1 MPRPKRV
8 PHTYPCKLK
17 NWGETLQ
24 RVFDRRQ
31 TALRSALSAVS
42 SAIPPPLLAVA
53 AQPTARERL
62 QQQRR
67 DQRYA
72 RYEQVRT
79 LHAQGMSVHAIAK
92 QVPITRQTA
101 RKYLWAES
109 FPEIAAWNNG
119 RHTRAKAAYLPYVH
133 ERWNTG
139 CANAAQI
146 WRELHARGVTVSKT
160 TVRDALTQ
168 LRKAAG
174 LPIRAR
180 TTAGTAATMPPR
192 RSLSSRQAAWLFMH
206 PPTKLEAEDQAIL
219 TTLWAA
225 HADLAELY
233 AVSQTFVGMI
243 KQRTRAALDPWL
255 TQTGASPFA
264 ELRVFASGLRRDY
277 AAVAAALEWPWSQG
291 PVEAQVQ
298 RLKLLKRAM
307 YGRAK
312 FDLLRQRVLYAFDM
326 ELDPG

>member
-1 MPRPKRV
+1 
-8 PHTYPCKLK
+8 
-17 NWGETLQ
+17 
-24 RVFDRRQ
+24 
-31 TALRSALSAVS
+31 
-42 SAIPPPLLAVA
+42 
-53 AQPTARERL
+53 
-62 QQQRR
+62 
-67 DQRYA
+67 
-72 RYEQVRT
+72 
-79 LHAQGMSVHAIAK
+79 MSVHAIAK

-101 RKYLWAES
+101 RKYLRAES
-109 FPEIAAWNNG
+109 FPEIAVWSNG
-119 RHTRAKAAYLPYVH
+119 RRTRTTAAYLPYVH

-146 WRELHARGVTVSKT
+146 WRELHARGGTVSKT
-160 TVRDALTQ
+160 TVRDVLTQ

-174 LPIRAR
+174 LPARSRSTADAPATVIR
-180 TTAGTAATMPPR
+180 GR
-192 RSLSSRQAAWLFMH
+192 RSLSSRQAAWIFMH

-219 TTLWAA
+219 TTLCAA

-277 AAVAAALEWPWSQG
+277 AAVAAALELPWSQG